1 LNVNFELS
9 IFSVNYKKITGG
21 NMREVVIASA
31 CRTPIGSFNGSLSSL
46 PAPKLGAVVIDEA
59 LKRANVPKEMVD
71 EVIMGCVLT
80 AGVGQAPARQAAIFA
95 GLPTKVECMTIN
107 KVCGSGLKA
116 VMLATQAIK
125 LGDADIIVA
134 GGMESMSNAP
144 YILDKA
150 RTGYRMGH
158 GQLIDSMIKDGLW
171 DVYNDFHM
179 GNAGELCARECNI
192 SRQEQDEFAV
202 LSYKRALEAIEKGY
216 FKEEIVPVKVPQ
228 PKGGEVIVDEDE
240 EPKRVN
246 FEKIPQLKPA
256 FDPNGTITPANAS
269 KINDGASALV
279 LMSKE
284 KAEEL
289 GVKPL
294 ARIVAYSSAAK
305 DPAWFTTAP
314 VDAIEKVLKKAG
326 MRKEDIDL
334 FEVNEAF
341 AVVALATLKLGGI
354 PIEKMNIHGGAV
366 ALGHPIGASGAR
378 ILTTLLYAMKRKNA
392 KFGLAAIC
400 IGGGEASAVIVEKI

>member
-1 LNVNFELS
+1 
-9 IFSVNYKKITGG
+9 
-21 NMREVVIASA
+21 MREVVIASA
-31 CRTPIGSFNGSLSSL
+31 CRTPIGSFNGALSPL
-46 PAPKLGAVVIDEA
+46 PAPKLGAIVIEEA
-59 LKRANVPKEMVD
+59 LKRANVPKDAVD

-116 VMLATQAIK
+116 VMLAAQAIK
-125 LGDADIIVA
+125 LGDADIVVA

-144 YILDKA
+144 YILEKA

-158 GQLIDSMIKDGLW
+158 AQLIDSMIKDGLW

-192 SRQEQDEFAV
+192 SREEQDEFAI

-216 FKEEIVPVKVPQ
+216 FKDEIVPVPVPQ
-228 PKGGEVIVDEDE
+228 PKGETILVSEDE
-240 EPKRVN
+240 EPKKVV
-246 FEKIPQLKPA
+246 FEKIPKLKPA
-256 FDPNGTITPANAS
+256 FEPNGTITPANAS

-279 LMSKE
+279 LMAKE
-284 KAEEL
+284 KADEL
-289 GVKPL
+289 GIKPL

-314 VDAIEKVLKKAG
+314 VDVIEKVLRKAN
-326 MRKEDIDL
+326 MKKEDIDL

-341 AVVALATLKLGGI
+341 AVVALATSKLCGI
-354 PIEKMNIHGGAV
+354 PVEKMNIHGGAV

-378 ILTTLLYAMKRKNA
+378 ILTTLLYAMKRKDA
-392 KFGLAAIC
+392 RFGLAAIC
-400 IGGGEASAVIVEKI
+400 IGGGEASAVIVERV